1 MSSDHPNLR
10 TCRFFFLI
18 SLFEYR
24 EQSSFWLPRHFPSMT
39 LYYSIYFLSSFRL
52 CFCHLY
58 FLILGVNRP
67 FKGTWLGLLL
77 RYHSLDFA

>member
-39 LYYSIYFLSSFRL
+39 LYLFHLFSVVFPSVLLPFVFLDIGSQQTIQRNLVGFIVTL
-52 CFCHLY
+52 
-58 FLILGVNRP
+58 
-67 FKGTWLGLLL
+67 
-77 RYHSLDFA
+77 SLS